1 MTAQSE
7 IERNKAVAHAF
18 YQAGVEG
25 RLTSFAGHLDPDF
38 TVTAPNY
45 LPWGGPHKGAAFFSQ
60 TTFCPTSRRSFDFS
74 RFSYVS
80 VTAQDDRVAAI
91 INMGVTGTDH
101 VIKILDLWTV
111 RNGKAVDLWVAYFEP
126 QALLDK
132 LGVAHGLRPVA
143 QGNQLL
149 PPDQRAIHQ
158 LRSEING

>member
-1 MTAQSE
+1 MAAQSE
-7 IERNKAVAHAF
+7 ITRNKALAHAF

-25 RLTSFAGHLDPDF
+25 RLTSFAQYLDPDF

-45 LPWGGPHKGAAFFSQ
+45 LPWGGPHKGAAFFSGDILPNLPQ
-60 TTFCPTSRRSFDFS
+60 VFDFS

-80 VTAQDDRVAAI
+80 VTAKDDRVAAI

-111 RNGKAVDLWVAYFEP
+111 RNGKAVELWVAYFEP

-132 LGVAHGLRPVA
+132 LGLAHGLR
-143 QGNQLL
+143 N
-149 PPDQRAIHQ
+149 
-158 LRSEING
+158 

>member
-1 MTAQSE
+1 MAAQSE

-25 RLTSFAGHLDPDF
+25 RLTSFAQYLDPDF

-45 LPWGGPHKGAAFFSQ
+45 LPWGGPHKGAAFFSSDILPSLPQ
-60 TTFCPTSRRSFDFS
+60 VFDFS
-74 RFSYVS
+74 RFSYIS
-80 VTAQDDRVAAI
+80 VTAEEDRVAAI

-132 LGVAHGLRPVA
+132 LGVAHGLR
-143 QGNQLL
+143 N
-149 PPDQRAIHQ
+149 
-158 LRSEING
+158 